1 MLTIGID
8 VGFGFTKATN
18 GREYVIFK
26 SIIGDATDIQFQ
38 STFGDNTFS
47 KNLHVT
53 FNNQSYFIGSLAEQ
67 QSTYQKYTLSQDKM
81 VSEFIKIFS
90 LVAAGICF
98 EEGSPLNIISGL
110 PIDYLKKDY
119 KKVSQQLIGHHKIT
133 YHWSD
138 HSSFTRKMYIN
149 KIQMIPQPMGS
160 FFNLL
165 MNDTGK
171 IIDTDLRHKKVGIL
185 DIGFRTTDAIIV
197 NRLKYLERG
206 SISID
211 MGISNAFT
219 LIASQLRKDHGIH
232 IELFRL
238 HDAVRKNVIKIRGKE
253 FNISGIID
261 NAYDLISKYIADT
274 INRLWDNEWDI
285 DTIILTGGG
294 SIALEKHLKS
304 HIIGNVI
311 ISIVNSIDPRLSNV
325 QGYFKYGIY
334 KWNNSASDKQPDADN
349 KAITAN
355 TADFSDNQMTTKEQ
369 GFFVSEKIPN
379 EAEDS
384 VDKAKERKLHK
395 A

>member
-1 MLTIGID
+1 MGIIGID

-18 GREYVIFK
+18 GKEYIIFK
-26 SIIGDATDIQFQ
+26 SIMGDATDIQFQ

-47 KNLHVT
+47 KNLHIT
-53 FNNQSYFIGSLAEQ
+53 IDNQSYFIGSLAEH
-67 QSTYQKYTLSQDKM
+67 QSTYQQYTLNQEKM
-81 VSEFIKIFS
+81 VSEFIKILS

-110 PIDYLKKDY
+110 PIDYLKKDH

-133 YHWSD
+133 YHWPDGSA
-138 HSSFTRKMYIN
+138 FTRKMYIN
-149 KIQMIPQPMGS
+149 KIYMIPQPMGS
-160 FFNLL
+160 LFNLL
-165 MNDTGK
+165 MDDAGK
-171 IIDTDLRHKKVGIL
+171 IIDPDLHHKKVGIL

-219 LIASQLRKDHGIH
+219 LIANQLRKDHGIN

-238 HDAVRKNVIKIRGKE
+238 HDAVRKNVIKIRGNE

-261 NAYDLISKYIADT
+261 NAYDLVSKYIADT
-274 INRLWDNEWDI
+274 INRLWDNDWDI

-311 ISIVNSIDPRLSNV
+311 SIVNSIDPRLSNV
-325 QGYFKYGIY
+325 QGYLKYGSY
-334 KWNNSASDKQPDADN
+334 KWKNSASDSQSDADN
-349 KAITAN
+349 KAAVTAN
-355 TADFSDNQMTTKEQ
+355 TTDLSDNQMTAKEQ
-369 GFFVSEKIPN
+369 GYFVSGNVPDKSENSVGKAEK
-379 EAEDS
+379 
-384 VDKAKERKLHK
+384 RKVSK
-395 A
+395 S